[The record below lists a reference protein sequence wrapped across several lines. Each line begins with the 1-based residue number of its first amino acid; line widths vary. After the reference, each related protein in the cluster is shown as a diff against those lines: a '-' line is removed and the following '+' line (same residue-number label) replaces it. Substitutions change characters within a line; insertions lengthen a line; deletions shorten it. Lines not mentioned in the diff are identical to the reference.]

1 MPDERQEGRR
11 RCQKS
16 RVKEKPSGMLGGSGR
31 LHNGF
36 QTMLRTKV
44 HINSIVQQ
52 KSAEVN
58 KTAHFL
64 NVLNRPCNGY

>member
-1 MPDERQEGRR
+1 
-11 RCQKS
+11 
-16 RVKEKPSGMLGGSGR
+16 MLGGSGR

-52 KSAEVN
+52 ATAEVN
-58 KTAHFL
+58 KAAHFL

>member
-1 MPDERQEGRR
+1 
-11 RCQKS
+11 
-16 RVKEKPSGMLGGSGR
+16 MLGGSGR

-52 KSAEVN
+52 TTAEVN
-58 KTAHFL
+58 KAAHFL